1 MASFFSPMETKLLE
15 MKWEKISKW
24 NLRQYFRGEI
34 KHMDTR
40 LESKLETAEEKAV
53 LATILIATITS
64 RVIAYALQMK

>member
-1 MASFFSPMETKLLE
+1 
-15 MKWEKISKW
+15 
-24 NLRQYFRGEI
+24 
-34 KHMDTR
+34 MDTR